1 MSCDIIHSIEKFL
14 PERGGMVYSCNQ
26 TVIYGSHGVCT
37 VVDIEEKLV
46 DHKPVEYYALEPLT
60 QPGTRYYIPVHN
72 ALAVSKMRLPLSKD
86 ALNVMLSKTDPDHSI
101 WISSENARKNSY
113 KDMLSNCDPENMLMV
128 VRLLREHR
136 DLQLAAGKKFHISD
150 ANFLKTAETLL
161 TAEIAF
167 VFGID
172 KSEAFERI

>member
-1 MSCDIIHSIEKFL
+1 M
-14 PERGGMVYSCNQ
+14 
-26 TVIYGSHGVCT
+26 
-37 VVDIEEKLV
+37 
-46 DHKPVEYYALEPLT
+46 
-60 QPGTRYYIPVHN
+60 
-72 ALAVSKMRLPLSKD
+72 
-86 ALNVMLSKTDPDHSI
+86 MLSKTDPDHSI

-113 KDMLSNCDPENMLMV
+113 KEMLSNCDPENMLMV

-161 TAEIAF
+161 TSEIAF